1 METLM
6 IDRISFQ
13 VHSNDLFNDNQYG
26 FIPQKGNVDAAME
39 VKSFI
44 EESLRV
50 KQCAVIVNL
59 DVKEAF
65 DAAWWPSILKQL
77 RELKC
82 PKNLT
87 IYQQVTLVR
96 GKHHYEERIIGR
108 KKNSRKDVHRG
119 LVVA

>member
-1 METLM
+1 MGSKLLETLM

-77 RELKC
+77 RELKF
-82 PKNLT
+82 PKNL
-87 IYQQVTLVR
+87 
-96 GKHHYEERIIGR
+96 
-108 KKNSRKDVHRG
+108 
-119 LVVA
+119 